1 MSKTT
6 DSEVIYEAL
15 IMWRN
20 AIQTGDTSLSLQ
32 TAIDQRQESEIR
44 MLNSE
49 QQEFVIR
56 LEELAGGII
65 EK

>member
-6 DSEVIYEAL
+6 DNHIIYEAL
-15 IMWRN
+15 LMWRN

-32 TAIDQRQESEIR
+32 TALNTGQESEIR
-44 MLNSE
+44 VLSST

-56 LEELAGGII
+56 LEEIAEGTFL
-65 EK
+65 